1 MQERNIIGGF
11 TAAILSPF
19 VEGWQRIIWFLILA
33 IILILG
39 DLRFGIAAAKKR
51 GEKIRP
57 SRAVRRSLNK
67 LVDYICWLSIAT
79 VVGVNFGTVFGLPL
93 LSVIIMA
100 VVCVI
105 ELSSIVDNYFEYKGI
120 KKKINIVKLLAKLFR
135 KPEIE
140 EVLEDTEETTIE
152 NETDMKITN
161 ENEPDYESDAEE

>member
-11 TAAILSPF
+11 TAAVLSPF
-19 VEGWQRIIWFLILA
+19 VEGWQRIIWFLILS

-51 GEKIRP
+51 GEKIRS

-79 VVGVNFGTVFGLPL
+79 VVGVNFGSVFGLPL

-105 ELSSIVDNYFEYKGI
+105 ELSSIIDNYLEYKGI
-120 KKKINIVKLLAKLFR
+120 KKKINVIKLITKLFKR
-135 KPEIE
+135 PEIE
-140 EVLEDTEETTIE
+140 DVLEPTEETTE
-152 NETDMKITN
+152 NDN
-161 ENEPDYESDAEE
+161 

>member
-1 MQERNIIGGF
+1 MTERNVIGGF
-11 TAAILSPF
+11 TAAVLTPF
-19 VEGWQRIIWFLILA
+19 LEAWQQMLWFFMLA

-39 DLRFGIAAAKKR
+39 DLRFGIAAAQKR

-79 VVGVNFGTVFGLPL
+79 LVGINFGTVFGVPL

-105 ELSSIVDNYFEYKGI
+105 EMSSIIDNYLEYKGI
-120 KKKINIVKLLAKLFR
+120 KKKVNIIKLIAKLFR
-135 KPEIE
+135 RPEIE
-140 EVLEDTEETTIE
+140 EVLESTEEKT
-152 NETDMKITN
+152 ET
-161 ENEPDYESDAEE
+161 EAEAETETQNMEEEGEQDHE

>member
-1 MQERNIIGGF
+1 MHERNIIGGF
-11 TAAILSPF
+11 TAAVLSPF

-51 GEKIRP
+51 GEHIRP

-79 VVGVNFGTVFGLPL
+79 VVGVNFGSVFGLPL

-105 ELSSIVDNYFEYKGI
+105 EMSSIVDNYLEYKGI
-120 KKKINIVKLLAKLFR
+120 KKKINVIKLLSKLFR
-135 KPEIE
+135 KPELE
-140 EVLEDTEETTIE
+140 EVLEPAEGQDEKEETMRNIVDE
-152 NETDMKITN
+152 V
-161 ENEPDYESDAEE
+161 EEDHE

>member
-1 MQERNIIGGF
+1 MHERNIIGGM
-11 TAAILSPF
+11 TAAVLSPF

-51 GEKIRP
+51 GEHIRP

-79 VVGVNFGTVFGLPL
+79 VVGVNFGSVFGLPL

-100 VVCVI
+100 VVCII
-105 ELSSIVDNYFEYKGI
+105 ELSSIIDNYLEYKGI
-120 KKKINIVKLLAKLFR
+120 KKKINVIKLLAKLFR
-135 KPEIE
+135 KPDLE
-140 EVLEDTEETTIE
+140 EVLEPAETSEEE
-152 NETDMKITN
+152 MNITN
-161 ENEPDYESDAEE
+161 ENEEDYE

>member
-11 TAAILSPF
+11 TAAVLSPF

-51 GEKIRP
+51 GEHIRP

-79 VVGVNFGTVFGLPL
+79 VVGVNFGSVFGLPT

-105 ELSSIVDNYFEYKGI
+105 ELSSIIDNYLEYKGI
-120 KKKINIVKLLAKLFR
+120 KKKINVIKLLSKLFKR
-135 KPEIE
+135 PEIE
-140 EVLEDTEETTIE
+140 EVLEPTESTEETTG
-152 NETDMKITN
+152 NDLKQ
-161 ENEPDYESDAEE
+161 

>member
-1 MQERNIIGGF
+1 MTERNIIGGF
-11 TAAILSPF
+11 TAAVLSPF
-19 VEGWQRIIWFLILA
+19 IEGWQRIIWFLILA

-51 GEKIRP
+51 GEHIRP

-79 VVGVNFGTVFGLPL
+79 VVGVNFGSVFGLPL

-105 ELSSIVDNYFEYKGI
+105 ELSSIIDNYLEYKGI
-120 KKKINIVKLLAKLFR
+120 KKKINVIKLLSKLFKR
-135 KPEIE
+135 PEIE
-140 EVLEDTEETTIE
+140 EVLEPTEPSEETTGNDLKE
-152 NETDMKITN
+152 
-161 ENEPDYESDAEE
+161 